1 MVTNV
6 ANAAR
11 MQEEA
16 SILVLRIAKVTNAK
30 VNLAE
35 VIVFVLPP
43 TQFDSMPSLA
53 STYEHFVYEMSTS
66 SSNMCLNIIAFE
78 ICMNI
83 LASNT

>member
-43 TQFDSMPSLA
+43 TQFASMPSLA
-53 STYEHFVYEMSTS
+53 STSHQHV
-66 SSNMCLNIIAFE
+66 
-78 ICMNI
+78 I
-83 LASNT
+83 LYA

>member
-16 SILVLRIAKVTNAK
+16 SILVLRIAKITNAK

-35 VIVFVLPP
+35 VIVF
-43 TQFDSMPSLA
+43 
-53 STYEHFVYEMSTS
+53 
-66 SSNMCLNIIAFE
+66 
-78 ICMNI
+78 
-83 LASNT
+83 

>member
-16 SILVLRIAKVTNAK
+16 SILVLRIAKITNAK

-35 VIVFVLPP
+35 VIVSVLPP
-43 TQFDSMPSLA
+43 TGYDKMPHAAPSPSLRGGDGQNDMF
-53 STYEHFVYEMSTS
+53 TGIHF
-66 SSNMCLNIIAFE
+66 NGG
-78 ICMNI
+78 
-83 LASNT
+83 